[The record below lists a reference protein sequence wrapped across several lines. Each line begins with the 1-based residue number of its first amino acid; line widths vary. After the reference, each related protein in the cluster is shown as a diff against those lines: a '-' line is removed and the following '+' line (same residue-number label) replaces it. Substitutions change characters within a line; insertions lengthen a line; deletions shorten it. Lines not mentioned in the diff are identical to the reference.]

1 MPEGN
6 NATRLVNAA
15 RDIATTTTPARSL
28 FSHSHAQVVDA
39 DLCVYDATL

>member
-15 RDIATTTTPARSL
+15 RDIATTTPARSL

-39 DLCVYDATL
+39 DLCVYDAIL